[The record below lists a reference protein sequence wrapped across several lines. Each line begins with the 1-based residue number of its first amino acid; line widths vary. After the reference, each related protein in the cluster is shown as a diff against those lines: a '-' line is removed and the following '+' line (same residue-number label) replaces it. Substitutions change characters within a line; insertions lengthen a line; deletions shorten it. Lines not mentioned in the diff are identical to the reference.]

1 MARAMEPS
9 FADEDA
15 IESSPREAGAVDP
28 DLLLPEA
35 LNELLPA
42 NTYHVENLLARG
54 GMGAVYKGMQLRLDR
69 AVAIK
74 IMRRD
79 QGRDHGFEQRFQR
92 EALAMATLN
101 HPNIVSVIDY
111 GEAGPDYLYIVME
124 LVDGADLMEVI
135 RSGGMTQEMAILL
148 LPQIC
153 DALQFA
159 HDHGIIHRDIK
170 PGNIMLTRDGR
181 VKIADFGLAKRHDV
195 ESSFLTKSGAG
206 MGTPAYAAPEQL
218 VAEEEIDHRAD
229 IYALGVM
236 IYQMIT
242 GQLPRGAWKPPSEQV
257 ACDPHWDEIVNQ
269 AMQSDPGDRYQQA
282 REVKTDVS
290 RIGLT
295 AEKSGARVENIKK
308 PGRSYLA
315 PFLLVTFVVLAIGGV
330 FAIQHFVASPPQQVP
345 ASADI
350 QTFQGHRYQFVAGAF
365 TWDEA
370 KTTAEEMGGHLATVT
385 SKEENEWI
393 YTTFGTEADPDV
405 RSSSIWLGGATDAAG
420 QPWRWV
426 TGEDFAFSD
435 WFEGE
440 PGYTSTTGQ
449 PVDGPFGIAIKH
461 RERLFWF
468 DDPVKRGNANA
479 GFLVEWD
486 DNGPGIRAPTL
497 SAVSPPGTVDLLALV
512 DVVQDAEGGIWRRE
526 GTDLIVTESSARQGG
541 RGNRLSLA
549 LPVRVTG
556 SYRIEVEFTKYGRK
570 EAVGVLLPLAT
581 HRSVVANF
589 QESSDYAGLVSIRG
603 LTLKHEDN
611 PTKTPHAMENERRYR
626 AAIEV
631 RLNGDQ
637 VDIAATFEGEP
648 LFQYQGP
655 VADLDSRQFAMKDQA
670 RPGLKSMDPVTW
682 HTARIEMLEGGTI
695 TPVRDGLI
703 LPKATE

>member
-9 FADEDA
+9 FANEDA
-15 IESSPREAGAVDP
+15 TRSADPETGAIDP
-28 DLLLPEA
+28 DLPLPDA
-35 LNELLPA
+35 LTALLPA
-42 NTYHVENLLARG
+42 GTYLVESLLARG

-79 QGRDHGFEQRFQR
+79 QGRDYGFEQRFQR

-135 RSGGMTQEMAILL
+135 RSGGMTQEMAIRL

-218 VAEEEIDHRAD
+218 VAEEAIDHRAD

-242 GQLPRGAWKPPSEQV
+242 GQLPRGAWKPPSQQV

-269 AMQSDPGDRYQQA
+269 AMQSEPGDRYQQA

-295 AEKSGARVENIKK
+295 SEGSGARVENVKK
-308 PGRSYLA
+308 PGRSYRA
-315 PFLLVTFVVLAIGGV
+315 PFLIVTFVALAIGGF
-330 FAIQHFVASPPQQVP
+330 FAIRHFVTSPPEQAP
-345 ASADI
+345 ATADL
-350 QTFQGHRYQFVAGAF
+350 QTFQRHRYQFVAGAF

-370 KTTAEEMGGHLATVT
+370 KTKAEEMGGHLATVT

-393 YTTFGTEADPDV
+393 YTTFGLAVDPDL
-405 RSSSIWLGGATDAAG
+405 RSSSIWLGGSADAAG
-420 QPWRWV
+420 QPWTWV

-435 WFEGE
+435 WFAGE
-440 PGYTSTTGQ
+440 PDHTSTTGQ

-486 DNGPGIRAPTL
+486 DDGPGNPAPTL
-497 SAVSPPGTVDLLALV
+497 SAISPPGTVDLLALIDFAQ
-512 DVVQDAEGGIWRRE
+512 DVEGGIWRRE
-526 GTDLIVTESSARQGG
+526 GTDLIVTESPPRQGG

-570 EAVGVLLPLAT
+570 EAVGVVLPLAN

-611 PTKTPHAMENERRYR
+611 PTRTPHALENDRRYR

-648 LFQYQGP
+648 LFRYQGP
-655 VADLDSRQFAMKDQA
+655 VVDLDSRQFAMKDQA

-682 HTARIEMLEGGTI
+682 HTVRIEMLDGGTLA
-695 TPVRDGLI
+695 PVREGLI

>member
-1 MARAMEPS
+1 
-9 FADEDA
+9 
-15 IESSPREAGAVDP
+15 
-28 DLLLPEA
+28 
-35 LNELLPA
+35 
-42 NTYHVENLLARG
+42 
-54 GMGAVYKGMQLRLDR
+54 
-69 AVAIK
+69 
-74 IMRRD
+74 
-79 QGRDHGFEQRFQR
+79 
-92 EALAMATLN
+92 MATLN

-218 VAEEEIDHRAD
+218 VAEEAIDHRAD

-242 GQLPRGAWKPPSEQV
+242 GQLPRGAWKAPSEQV

-269 AMQSDPGDRYQQA
+269 AMQSDPVDRYQQA
-282 REVKTDVS
+282 REVKTDIS
-290 RIGLT
+290 RIGLGDERSAVT
-295 AEKSGARVENIKK
+295 PVRSLEPSGVAGK
-308 PGRSYLA
+308 PGRSFRA
-315 PFLLVTFVVLAIGGV
+315 PFLLVTFIALAIGGFFV
-330 FAIQHFVASPPQQVP
+330 VRHFVASPPEQVP

-350 QTFQGHRYQFVAGAF
+350 QTFQGHRYQFVPGAF

-370 KTTAEEMGGHLATVT
+370 KTKAEEMGGHLATVT

-393 YTTFGTEADPDV
+393 HATFGTEADPDL
-405 RSSSIWLGGATDAAG
+405 RSSSVWLGGASDAAG
-420 QPWRWV
+420 QPWQWV

-440 PGYTSTTGQ
+440 PNYSSTTGQ
-449 PVDGPFGIAIKH
+449 PVEGPFGIALKH

-479 GFLVEWD
+479 GFLVEWEED
-486 DNGPGIRAPTL
+486 GRANPAPTL

-512 DVVQDAEGGIWRRE
+512 DVAQDAEGGIWRHE
-526 GTDLIVTESSARQGG
+526 GTDLIVTESPTRQGG

-556 SYRIEVEFTKYGRK
+556 SYRIEVEFTKHGRK
-570 EAVGVLLPLAT
+570 ETIGVLLPLADD
-581 HRSVVANF
+581 RSVVANF
-589 QESSDYAGLVSIRG
+589 QESADFAGLVTVRG
-603 LTLKHEDN
+603 QTLKDSDN
-611 PTKTPHAMENERRYR
+611 PSRVFHALENERRYR

-631 RLNGDQ
+631 LLNGDE
-637 VDIAATFEGEP
+637 VEIAATFEGEP
-648 LFQYQGP
+648 LFRYQGP

-670 RPGLKSMDPVTW
+670 RPGLKSMDPMTW
-682 HTARIEMLEGGTI
+682 HAARIEVLDGGTL
-695 TPVRDGLI
+695 TPVREGVI